1 MLEQKDLEAIAK
13 IVDTSVKSIVETSV
27 KSIVDKRVTESEGLL
42 LNEIGR
48 TQNILEKRIGKVE
61 QDVEELKTYYKIT
74 RLEQDNSNLI
84 MQLVVELRKDVDELK
99 NKTA

>member
-13 IVDTSVKSIVETSV
+13 IVDTSVKSIV
-27 KSIVDKRVTESEGLL
+27 DKRVTESERLL

-61 QDVEELKTYYKIT
+61 QDVEELK
-74 RLEQDNSNLI
+74 
-84 MQLVVELRKDVDELK
+84 